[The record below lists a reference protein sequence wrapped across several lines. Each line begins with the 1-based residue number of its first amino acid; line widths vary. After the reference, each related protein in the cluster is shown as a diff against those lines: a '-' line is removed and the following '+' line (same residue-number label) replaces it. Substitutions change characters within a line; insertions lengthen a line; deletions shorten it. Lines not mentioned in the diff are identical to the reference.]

1 MRGNTTWA
9 IVFVL
14 TLLLPASAA
23 ANRTLETAVPR
34 NGATALALDTAVGDV
49 TVAPSKDDSIHVLV
63 KLTPR
68 KAGFFS
74 SRKAAERQ
82 VEAARLGV
90 SRDGR
95 EVSLKI
101 EGVSG
106 EPRFEATWTV
116 SLPADMNLELA
127 MGVGDLKVEGMTG
140 KIDAD
145 LGVGDATLVTAAG
158 ELKIDVGVGDI
169 TLSAPAA
176 AYATVECSTGVG
188 EVTLRH
194 DTTTLGGEGMVSKE
208 LSWKGPGDGSITLD
222 TGVGSIEVVL
232 TSHETLGKD

>member
-1 MRGNTTWA
+1 MRRNTTWA

-14 TLLLPASAA
+14 TLLLPASAVA
-23 ANRTLETAVPR
+23 KRTLETTVPR
-34 NGATALALDTAVGDV
+34 NGAATLALDTAVGDV
-49 TVAPSKDDSIHVLV
+49 TVAASKDDSIHVLV
-63 KLTPR
+63 ELTPR

-90 SRDGR
+90 TRNGR
-95 EVSLKI
+95 RVSLEI

-116 SLPADMNLELA
+116 SLPVDMNLELE
-127 MGVGDLKVEGMTG
+127 MGVGDLKVEGTTG

-145 LGVGDATLVTAAG
+145 LGVGDATLAVSAG
-158 ELKIDVGVGDI
+158 ELKVDVGVGDI

-194 DTTTLGGEGMVSKE
+194 DKTTLGGEGMISKE
-208 LSWKGPGDGSITLD
+208 LSWKGSGDGSVSLE
-222 TGVGSIEVVL
+222 TGVGSIEVHL
-232 TSHETLGKD
+232 TSDEPPRKN